1 MKPTLKHFVVHN
13 NTYETIVQEANT
25 HLRIIVTEFQ
35 TLTISHQIFTEVNL
49 AQVEGKTFK
58 KISELFIFL

>member
-1 MKPTLKHFVVHN
+1 MKPALKHFVVHN
-13 NTYETIVQEANT
+13 NTYEIIVQEVNT